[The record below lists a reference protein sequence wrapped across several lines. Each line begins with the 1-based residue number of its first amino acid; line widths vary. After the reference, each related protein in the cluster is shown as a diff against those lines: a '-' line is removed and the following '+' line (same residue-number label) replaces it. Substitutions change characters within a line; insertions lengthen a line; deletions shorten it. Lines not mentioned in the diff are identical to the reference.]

1 MIDKKKVLAIAVFIF
16 FGFFMFAFANPSDG
30 IRRNLE
36 EDTANDQNITPVV
49 DNNATVNND
58 QLLNIPA
65 VDNVVNVITEE
76 NAPTITLGE
85 NVNSMEVNG
94 KIPEFNA
101 TVDAGTL
108 EITNNINPNVIGTY
122 EVTFTATS
130 DGGQTTVIIE
140 FYVVD
145 TTKPVIELNGED
157 VIIVRM
163 GHDYVEPGYKALDN
177 YDGNITD
184 KVLVNNSDFDTNIKG
199 EHLITYNV
207 SDNQGNKADEVVRKV
222 IVTDTTELVN
232 IIESGYEIIEE
243 TTNKDVSD
251 KLEELLDELKE
262 EIENGNKIVEDLES
276 EQKTIDDKTEEI
288 EEIINQIKNM
298 TFNVKFVDYDDSII
312 YETTAKYME
321 TVDAPKNPTRKG
333 YTFKTWDKLAKNI
346 VNDIVIKAI
355 YEINNY
361 TIEYE
366 LNGGEINKIL
376 PEKYTV
382 ETDDINLDRPTKEGY
397 TFIGWF
403 NKDTKVEK
411 IEKGSTGNLVLT
423 AKYEAN
429 KDTKYTVEVYEETLK
444 ENEYTKVDTLT
455 LKGETDKEVTYE
467 LASRTGFTG
476 TTQNVKGTVRSDG
489 SLVLKAYY
497 KRNSYKLTVDTKE
510 ETKKYGETISLEN
523 PSKKGYT
530 FIGWSE
536 KVPSTM
542 PARNL
547 TINSKWEAIKYTI
560 EYKLNGGSIENEV
573 TEYTIETPT
582 FELVRPTKEGYTF
595 IGWFNK
601 DIRVEKIEKGST
613 GNLVLTAKYETNKDT
628 KYTVEVYEENLVKD
642 TYTKVDSL
650 ILKGETDKEVTYE
663 LASRTGF
670 TAETENVK
678 GTVAS
683 DGSLVLKAYYK
694 RNSYKLTVDT
704 KEETK
709 KYGETIS
716 LENPSKKGYTFI
728 GWSEKVPSTMPA
740 KNLTINSKWETI
752 KYTIE
757 YKLNGGTVEDEV
769 TEYTIETPTFEL
781 VSPTK
786 EGYTFIGWFNKD
798 IRVEKI
804 EKGSTGN
811 LVLTAKYEAN
821 KDTKYTVE
829 VYEETLTQDEYTK
842 VDTLTLKGET
852 DKEVTYEL
860 ASRTGFTAETENVKG
875 TVASDGSLVLKAY
888 YKRNSYKLTVDT
900 KEETKK
906 YGETISL
913 ENPSKKGYTFI
924 GWSEKV
930 PSTMPAKNLTVMSM
944 WKANKYQVTFYDED
958 KKTVLFTKTYEY
970 DQTVDLANVKT
981 PTKESTNTKVFE
993 FTGWSNGSK
1002 IVESIKIKGD
1012 NSLYATYSSSTRYYE
1027 VVFKD
1032 YDGTVL
1038 SKQDNIE
1045 YNKDAIAPK
1054 EPTRENYIFTG
1065 WDKDYHNVTKN
1076 LIITAQ
1082 YKAKQI
1088 GIKVVEKPNIQFEFQ
1103 KNTKADLSK
1112 LIIVYDVYADGSEKE
1127 TKEYTTDIDTSAVVS
1142 NKTLTISHNGFDDT
1156 SIKYSV
1162 INEEAFQSK
1171 FEVIFKSGSYRETKS
1186 SYCKKNCDNEKNTR
1200 KVILNQDFLEIIEHY
1215 NELIKVT
1222 KVLARFNN
1230 GTSEALELSDMVRYS
1245 YISSRGWFNTT
1256 YFSPVRIATS
1266 RVTKVFSEATAIN
1279 KVEITY
1285 NREGYG
1291 NYVVVFKNNNGI
1303 YVPIDEYKLK

>member
-366 LNGGEINKIL
+366 LNGGKLDKVL
-376 PEKYTV
+376 PVNYTV

-403 NKDTKVEK
+403 NKDIRVEK

-429 KDTKYTVEVYEETLK
+429 KDTKYTVEVYEETLTQD
-444 ENEYTKVDTLT
+444 EYTKVDTLT

-467 LASRTGFTG
+467 LASRTGFTAEIE
-476 TTQNVKGTVRSDG
+476 NVKGTVASDG

-510 ETKKYGETISLEN
+510 ENKKYGETISLEN

-613 GNLVLTAKYETNKDT
+613 GNLVLTAKYE
-628 KYTVEVYEENLVKD
+628 
-642 TYTKVDSL
+642 
-650 ILKGETDKEVTYE
+650 
-663 LASRTGF
+663 
-670 TAETENVK
+670 
-678 GTVAS
+678 
-683 DGSLVLKAYYK
+683 
-694 RNSYKLTVDT
+694 
-704 KEETK
+704 
-709 KYGETIS
+709 
-716 LENPSKKGYTFI
+716 
-728 GWSEKVPSTMPA
+728 
-740 KNLTINSKWETI
+740 
-752 KYTIE
+752 
-757 YKLNGGTVEDEV
+757 
-769 TEYTIETPTFEL
+769 
-781 VSPTK
+781 
-786 EGYTFIGWFNKD
+786 
-798 IRVEKI
+798 
-804 EKGSTGN
+804 
-811 LVLTAKYEAN
+811 AN

-860 ASRTGFTAETENVKG
+860 ASRTGFTAEIENVKG

-906 YGETISL
+906 YGESISL
-913 ENPSKKGYTFI
+913 EEPSKEGYTFI

-1045 YNKDAIAPK
+1045 YNNDAIAPK

-1088 GIKVVEKPNIQFEFQ
+1088 GIKVVEKPNVQFEFQ

-1112 LIIVYDVYADGSEKE
+1112 LIVVYDVYADGSEKE
-1127 TKEYTTDIDTSAVVS
+1127 TKEYTTDIDTSTVVS

-1200 KVILNQDFLEIIEHY
+1200 RVILNQDFLEIIEHY